1 MREDDSRIE
10 TLLKEA
16 GCSVRVIAHCHAVRD
31 LALAS
36 ADGAGVLDREL
47 LNAGAL
53 LHDIG
58 RGVTHSLHHAQAGA
72 AYLRDAGIS
81 PGIVRIVERH
91 IGAGLTSDECT
102 LLGIL
107 PIDCMPRTGE
117 EKVVANADNLV
128 RGSRVVSIYDR
139 LESSRYLGR
148 KIMFRTY
155 RLWLFCEQIR
165 RTPAPKK

>member
-1 MREDDSRIE
+1 MHEDDHSFAALLVESGVSRQVNW
-10 TLLKEA
+10 LL
-16 GCSVRVIAHCHAVRD
+16 HAVRD
-31 LALAS
+31 LSLAY
-36 ADGAGVLDREL
+36 ADRAGFLDREL

-58 RGVTHSLHHAQAGA
+58 RGVTHSLHHAQTGA
-72 AYLRDAGIS
+72 EYCRKAGIS
-81 PGIVRIVERH
+81 PGIVRSVERH

-107 PIDCMPRTGE
+107 PIDCMPCTGE

-148 KIMFRTY
+148 KSMFRTY

-165 RTPAPKK
+165 RTPAREK